1 MIMKKS
7 IAIGLLSLA
16 TLPMSGCL
24 ISGSGTSSVSGTPVE
39 AVTLQ
44 TLHEQS
50 MTSEQVEQLL
60 GPPTR
65 RTSIDS
71 GEIYAYE
78 WEKHRRGSA
87 TVFLLFASSNNR
99 TEKSVAYVQF
109 EDGRVTKTWV
119 AK

>member
-1 MIMKKS
+1 MITKKT

-24 ISGSGTSSVSGTPVE
+24 VSGSGSSRVTGTPVE
-39 AVTLQ
+39 AVTLE
-44 TLHEQS
+44 TLHEQA
-50 MTSEQVEQLL
+50 MTPEQVEQLL

-65 RTSIDS
+65 RTTIDS

-78 WEKHRRGSA
+78 WEKHHKGSA
-87 TVFLLFASSNNR
+87 SVFLLLATSNNR